1 LVNQLDP
8 QEGDCMKSL
17 KLLAA
22 TAAATML
29 VFGTAQAGDA
39 AAGKAKAEACAD
51 CHDPADFAGEDAA
64 ALTQAIKDVAGGK
77 TKHKSK
83 IDVSDADAADI
94 AAYWAKGG

>member
-1 LVNQLDP
+1 LDLL
-8 QEGDCMKSL
+8 EGIRMKTL

-29 VFGTAQAGDA
+29 VLGTAQAGDA

-64 ALTQAIKDVAGGK
+64 ALTQMIKDVVGGK
-77 TKHKSK
+77 TKHKAK
-83 IDVSDADAADI
+83 ITVSDADAADI
-94 AAYWAKGG
+94 AAFWAAGG

>member
-1 LVNQLDP
+1 LDLL
-8 QEGDCMKSL
+8 EGNRMKTL

-29 VFGTAQAGDA
+29 VLGTAQAGDA

-64 ALTQAIKDVAGGK
+64 ALTQMIKDVG
-77 TKHKSK
+77 
-83 IDVSDADAADI
+83 
-94 AAYWAKGG
+94 